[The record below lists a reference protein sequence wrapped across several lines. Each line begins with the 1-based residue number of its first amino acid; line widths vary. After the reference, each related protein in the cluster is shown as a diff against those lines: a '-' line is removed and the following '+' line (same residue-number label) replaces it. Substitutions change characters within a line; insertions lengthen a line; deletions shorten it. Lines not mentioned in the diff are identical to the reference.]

1 MEIDNFSNN
10 LSKSNFSSFLVDVTY
25 KKFCN
30 EDYILKLNTLQILK
44 FFKDE
49 LTIKYVGKGYN
60 SIDYAVNNHITIFK
74 TNRTRNQTRG

>member
-1 MEIDNFSNN
+1 MEILKNSNK
-10 LSKSNFSSFLVDVTY
+10 LSNSNYSSFLVDVNY
-25 KKFCN
+25 KMFCH

-60 SIDYAVNNHITIFK
+60 SIDYAVK
-74 TNRTRNQTRG
+74 

>member
-1 MEIDNFSNN
+1 MEILKNSNK
-10 LSKSNFSSFLVDVTY
+10 LSNSNYSSFLVDVNY
-25 KKFCN
+25 KMFCN

-60 SIDYAVNNHITIFK
+60 SIDYAVK
-74 TNRTRNQTRG
+74 

>member
-1 MEIDNFSNN
+1 MEIQKISNN
-10 LSKSNFSSFLVDVTY
+10 LSNSNYSSFLVDVNY
-25 KKFCN
+25 KMFCN

-60 SIDYAVNNHITIFK
+60 SIDYAVK
-74 TNRTRNQTRG
+74 

>member
-1 MEIDNFSNN
+1 MEILKNSNK
-10 LSKSNFSSFLVDVTY
+10 LSSSNYSSFFVDVNY
-25 KKFCN
+25 KMFCN

-60 SIDYAVNNHITIFK
+60 SIDYAVK
-74 TNRTRNQTRG
+74 YK